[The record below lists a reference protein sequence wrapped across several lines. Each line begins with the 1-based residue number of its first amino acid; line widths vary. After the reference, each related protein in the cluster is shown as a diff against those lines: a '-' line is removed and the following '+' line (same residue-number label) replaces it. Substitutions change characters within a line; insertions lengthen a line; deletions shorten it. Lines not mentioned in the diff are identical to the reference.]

1 MIRKLLLIFLGF
13 MASFSIMAMNPVL
26 PSIQDIV
33 EEFRGPLKVKIE
45 ELGKSFIKKSRD
57 SVIRYTNSDATP
69 CLMRMVPA
77 KESLEVIKYFNDLN
91 DEKTELYEEVHYI
104 GCSNLLS
111 VKEKVNR
118 KGRNLKPLTLDQVG
132 DGFRNFN
139 LAEEEDYFHYQLLND
154 RNDMI
159 FQLTQRRQGDEIIFD
174 MKVLGQTFLRGTI
187 ENSKVLLRFFPHEI
201 AYRREYM
208 GIRSNSQFTP
218 YTIKSLKD
226 EQTRRWDYLGTTGVK
241 LSQNNFLRYLS
252 MSLNKRTLESLS
264 SIVKYQLWW
273 FPETSFT
280 GGGGQSQR
288 LLNEFKLLLT
298 RLLNNTPTE
307 LTLVKN
313 FVRSFIESIE
323 QGRIVDRRP
332 KEE

>member
-1 MIRKLLLIFLGF
+1 MFRKLLFTLIGI
-13 MASFSIMAMNPVL
+13 MACSSVAAMNPVL

-33 EEFRGPLKVKIE
+33 EEFRGPLAVKIE
-45 ELGKSFIKKSRD
+45 ELGKSFISKGRD
-57 SVIRYTNSDATP
+57 SVIRYTSSEATP

-77 KESLEVIKYFNDLN
+77 KESLGVIKYFEDVN
-91 DEKTELYEEVHYI
+91 EQRTESYEEVHYI

-111 VKEKVNR
+111 VKEKVSR
-118 KGRNLKPLTLDQVG
+118 KGRDLKTLTLEQVG
-132 DGFRNFN
+132 RGFRDFN
-139 LAEEEDYFHYQLLND
+139 LSDNEDYFHYQLLND
-154 RNDMI
+154 RNDLV
-159 FQLTQRRQGDEIIFD
+159 FQLTQRREGENVIFD
-174 MKVLGQTFLRGTI
+174 MKVLGQTFLRGTLNKEKI
-187 ENSKVLLRFFPHEI
+187 LYRFFPHDINYE
-201 AYRREYM
+201 REYM
-208 GIRSNSQFTP
+208 GFRSNSVFTP
-218 YTIKSLKD
+218 YTIKSIKD
-226 EQTRRWDYLGTTGVK
+226 HNSGRWDYLGTTGVK

-252 MSLNKRTLESLS
+252 MSLNKRTLEHLT

-313 FVRSFIESIE
+313 FVRAFIESIE
-323 QGRIVDRRP
+323 QGRIIDRRP